1 MEFIRILLRSKPNNI
16 TDVLIN
22 VLTYAPLHPAVMAPK
37 SIIGDPIITIPTYI
51 FVTVVFVIVSTFVKG
66 PAEIPAI
73 IDVIQPT
80 IHVAET
86 GMPFLTASPPR
97 TLAV

>member
-16 TDVLIN
+16 TDILVN
-22 VLTYAPLHPAVMAPK
+22 VLTYDPSHPATMAPK
-37 SIIGDPIITIPTYI
+37 SIIGDPINTIPTYI
-51 FVTVVFVIVSTFVKG
+51 FLTVVFVIVSTFVNDA
-66 PAEIPAI
+66 AEIPAI

-80 IHVAET
+80 IHVTET
-86 GMPFLTASPPR
+86 GMPFFIASPPR